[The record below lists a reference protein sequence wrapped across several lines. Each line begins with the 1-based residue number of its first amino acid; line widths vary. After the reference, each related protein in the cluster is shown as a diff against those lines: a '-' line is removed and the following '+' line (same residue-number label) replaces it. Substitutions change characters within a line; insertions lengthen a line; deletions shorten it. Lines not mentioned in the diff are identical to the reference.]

1 MMPMNARL
9 TLPRYLWI
17 TLVGMALLAGLAWA
31 AIQGGPLASTK
42 VTVAQAVRG
51 DITPG
56 ISGIGTVAAQ
66 RAYALGPTVAGR
78 VKRVLVDVG
87 DAVKAGQLLAEMEPV
102 DLDARSAA
110 ANAAVARAASAIAA
124 AEAQLH
130 DARSRQKLAASEVR
144 RNVDLG
150 SKGFLSASAVEGK
163 RQQLESADAQLS
175 AAEAALASARQ
186 DKLRLEAELS
196 GSREQRGNL
205 RLLATA
211 DGTVTAREAEP
222 GSTVVA
228 GQAVLKVADMA
239 SLRVRTRLD
248 QGRSAGL
255 RTGLAASV
263 VLRSRAQESFPGRV
277 VRIDPQSDSITEER
291 LVDVVFE
298 NLPAGVTIGEMAE
311 VTLQLPPVT
320 QALLIPNAALR
331 QHGGQT
337 GAWLNN
343 AGRLRFAALK
353 TGARGLD
360 GKVQVLDGLQDGD
373 TVVVYSERELA
384 DNQRIEVVT
393 SLTGSHA
400 P

>member
-1 MMPMNARL
+1 MINRL
-9 TLPRYLWI
+9 RLPRQLWI
-17 TLVGMALLAGLAWA
+17 ILVGVVLLGGLAWA
-31 AIQGGPLASTK
+31 AIQGGPLATTR
-42 VTVAQAVRG
+42 VTVTQVVRG
-51 DITPG
+51 DVTPG
-56 ISGIGTVAAQ
+56 ISGIGTLAAQ
-66 RAYALGPTVAGR
+66 RAYVLGPTIAGR

-87 DAVKAGQLLAEMEPV
+87 ETVKAGQLLAEMEPV

-110 ANAAVARAASAIAA
+110 ASAAILRAASAIAA

-130 DARSRQKLAASEVR
+130 DARSRQKLAASELR
-144 RNVDLG
+144 RNLDLG
-150 SKGFLSASAVEGK
+150 SKGFLSASAVEAK

-175 AAEAALASARQ
+175 AAEATLTGARQ

-196 GSREQRGNL
+196 GTREQRGNL
-205 RLLATA
+205 RLLAAT

-228 GQAVLKVADMA
+228 GQAVLKLADMA

-248 QGRSAGL
+248 QSRSAGL
-255 RTGLAASV
+255 RSGLAARI
-263 VLRSRAQESFPGRV
+263 VLRSRAGESFAGRL
-277 VRIDPQSDSITEER
+277 VRIDPQSDSVTEER
-291 LVDVVFE
+291 LVDVAFE
-298 NLPAGVTIGEMAE
+298 RLPDGVTIGEIAE
-311 VTLQLPPVT
+311 VTLQLPTVT

-331 QHGGQT
+331 QRGGQS
-337 GAWLNN
+337 GVWLSS
-343 AGRLRFAALK
+343 AGRPRFAALK

-360 GKVQVLDGLQDGD
+360 GKVQILDGLQDGD

-393 SLTGSHA
+393 SLTGGHA

>member
-1 MMPMNARL
+1 MNARL

-87 DAVKAGQLLAEMEPV
+87 DTVKAGQLLAEMEPV

-228 GQAVLKVADMA
+228 GQTVLKVADMA
-239 SLRVRTRLD
+239 SLR
-248 QGRSAGL
+248 S
-255 RTGLAASV
+255 GLAASV